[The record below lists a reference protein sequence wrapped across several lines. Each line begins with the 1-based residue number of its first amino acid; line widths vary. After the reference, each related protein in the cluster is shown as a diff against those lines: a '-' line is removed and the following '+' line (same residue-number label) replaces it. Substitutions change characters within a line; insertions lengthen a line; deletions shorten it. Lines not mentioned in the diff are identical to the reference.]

1 MELIQ
6 PIFWHFC
13 VFLICHC
20 CLSLCV
26 NLGTIIVIPLGQIPS
41 WVVAGS
47 GGVHVFNFNTYCD
60 IAFQKV
66 LSFFKIPVWGL
77 VSNIGECQVPPH
89 PPPPPRSLANTI
101 CFLVYYINFFR
112 KPDSKNKIKIRVRNG
127 ELDYIIGC

>member
-89 PPPPPRSLANTI
+89 PPPPPRSLANTGYVFWFI
-101 CFLVYYINFFR
+101 TLTFSENLTQKTKQKSEYEMVSLTI
-112 KPDSKNKIKIRVRNG
+112 
-127 ELDYIIGC
+127 